1 MKNVLYRN
9 ALEYSILIAMNA
21 MAIAIG
27 LHHPIPIAVRNHPVL
42 GKYSMLFIF
51 VHNTFTP
58 DFCAVSTLSKY
69 QPGPSHSGE
78 RESIMSTSKPVRS
91 ALWMPSIKRS

>member
-27 LHHPIPIAVRNHPVL
+27 LHHPIQLPFAIIR
-42 GKYSMLFIF
+42 F
-51 VHNTFTP
+51 
-58 DFCAVSTLSKY
+58 
-69 QPGPSHSGE
+69 
-78 RESIMSTSKPVRS
+78 
-91 ALWMPSIKRS
+91 